1 MALNTHMTHL
11 EDAIFLLGVD
21 GTRQAISFLTG
32 MRDTLNGTSARPVDT
47 SVKWDGAPAIFLGR
61 HPVTKEFFVAKKS
74 LFNKTPLYYTSIK
87 EIDDS
92 PDLGPELKRKFK
104 LAFNGYKDSGI
115 TNIIQGDFLFDS
127 GDVKSSMIDGE
138 SYITFHPNTIVYTVP
153 AKSDLA
159 KNIKAAKMGIVWH
172 TTYTGKDLSYLTN
185 TFGVKMPKAAQG
197 VWQVDAMYRDVSGS
211 ATLTKKESAD
221 LKRLLTSA
229 GINFRKIPKTVFELL
244 NLPEINMHAT
254 AYTNSFIRMNQ
265 TPTRAVATAGF
276 IPYIKAKFDKQKDK
290 LKTPKGKAGV
300 QSKYMQIAGPLKQ
313 IDGRTLM
320 AVFSLYYDLQE
331 AKNMLVKKIDS
342 GSFMKTM
349 LKTKDGW
356 APTGQEG
363 YVAIDKSG
371 TSAVKLVD
379 RLEFSY
385 ANFSKDVIKGWESD
399 SRN

>member
-1 MALNTHMTHL
+1 MTHL

-47 SVKWDGAPAIFLGR
+47 SVKWDGAPAIFLGK
-61 HPVTKEFFVAKKS
+61 HPVTGEFFVAKKS

-87 EIDDS
+87 AINDS
-92 PDLGPELKRKFK
+92 KDLSAELKKKFK
-104 LAFNGYKDSGI
+104 LAFNGYKDSNI
-115 TNIIQGDFLFDS
+115 PNIIQGDFLFDA
-127 GDVKSSMIDGE
+127 GDVKTSMIDGE
-138 SYITFHPNTIVYTVP
+138 SYITFHPNTIVYTIP
-153 AKSDLA
+153 AASDLA
-159 KNIKAAKMGIVWH
+159 KNIKGSKMGIVWH

-185 TFGVKMPKAAQG
+185 TFGVTMPKAGPG

-221 LKRLLTSA
+221 LGKILTQA
-229 GINFRKIPKTVFELL
+229 GMNFRKIPKAVFDLL
-244 NLPEINMHAT
+244 QQPEINLHCT
-254 AYTNSFIRMNQ
+254 AYTNSFIRNNQ

-276 IPYIKAKFDKQKDK
+276 LPYIKAKFDKQKDK

-300 QSKYMQIAGPLKQ
+300 QARYMQVAGPLKQ

-349 LKTKDGW
+349 LKTREGW
-356 APTGQEG
+356 QPTGQEG

-371 TSAVKLVD
+371 TNAVKLVD

>member
-1 MALNTHMTHL
+1 MTHL

-21 GTRQAISFLTG
+21 GTRQAIQFCTG
-32 MRDTLNGTSARPVDT
+32 MRETLNGTSARPVNT
-47 SVKWDGAPAIFLGR
+47 SVKWDGAPAIFLGM

-87 EIDDS
+87 EINDS
-92 PDLGPELKRKFK
+92 SDLGPELKRKFK

-115 TNIIQGDFLFDS
+115 KNIIQGDFLFDA
-127 GDVKSSMIDGE
+127 GDVKNSVIDGE
-138 SYITFHPNTIVYTVP
+138 SYITFHPNTIVYTIP
-153 AKSDLA
+153 ASTDLA
-159 KNIKAAKMGIVWH
+159 KEIKSSKMGIVWH

-185 TFGVKMPKAAQG
+185 TFGVKMPKAARG
-197 VWQVDAMYRDVSGS
+197 VWQVDAMYKDVSGS

-221 LKRLLTSA
+221 LNRMLTSA
-229 GINFRKIPKTVFELL
+229 GNNFRKIPKAVFDLL
-244 NLPEINMHAT
+244 KLPEINMHCT
-254 AYTNSFIRMNQ
+254 AYTNSFIRANT
-265 TPTRAVATAGF
+265 TPTRAEATAGF
-276 IPYIKAKFDKQKDK
+276 LPYIREKFQKQKDK

-300 QSKYMQIAGPLKQ
+300 NVKMMTILTPLKQ

-331 AKNMLVKKIDS
+331 AKNLLVKKIDS
-342 GSFMKTM
+342 ASFMKTM
-349 LKTKDGW
+349 LKTRDGW
-356 APTGQEG
+356 QPTGQEG
-363 YVAIDKSG
+363 YVAIDRSG
-371 TSAVKLVD
+371 TNAVKLVD